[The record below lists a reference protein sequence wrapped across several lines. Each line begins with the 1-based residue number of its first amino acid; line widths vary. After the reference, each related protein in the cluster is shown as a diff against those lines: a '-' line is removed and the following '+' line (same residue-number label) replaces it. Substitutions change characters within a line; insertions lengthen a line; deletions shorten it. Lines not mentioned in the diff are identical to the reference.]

1 MKTGEFL
8 KHPAI
13 IFTHLKTLNMKKIS
27 LLVILCGILFA
38 TCKKE
43 ESCPFKEPTA
53 VAPASEVLA
62 VEQYLASAGITGATK
77 HPSGMYY
84 KITAAGTGNSP
95 GQCDQIGINYKGML
109 TNGTIF
115 DQTTGQMAVFTLGQ
129 LIEGWK
135 TGIPLI
141 KTSGKI
147 TLYIPPSLGYGSTGN
162 SSIPANSILIFD
174 VELLAIG

>member
-1 MKTGEFL
+1 
-8 KHPAI
+8 
-13 IFTHLKTLNMKKIS
+13 MKKIS
-27 LLVILCGILFA
+27 LLVILCGILLT

-43 ESCPFKEPTA
+43 ESCPYKDPIA

-62 VEQYLASAGITGATK
+62 VEQYLATAGITGAIK
-77 HPSGMYY
+77 HPSGLYY
-84 KITAAGTGNSP
+84 KITAAGTGNAP
-95 GQCDQIGINYKGML
+95 AQCNQIGIMYKGML
-109 TNGTIF
+109 TNGTVF

-135 TGIPLI
+135 IGIPLI

-147 TLYIPPSLGYGSTGN
+147 TLYIPPSLGYGPTGN
-162 SSIPANSILIFD
+162 SSIPGNSILIFD